1 MRVSSELFKAYI
13 EDTTVLINE
22 MDGILKRR
30 NSIGSLDKDSVDA
43 LFRIFHTIKAS
54 SVVLDDSK
62 TVDVSYKMEN
72 IMSYLR
78 KYGVSSLPS
87 SKVFELLFN
96 SEYFLRDQL
105 GSLVAT
111 QSSESSQVFEGE
123 LKEFVDNIDFKD
135 DSPVDIMV
143 SFEAFK
149 PLFENV
155 IQEMSLELG
164 KYASLSFAG
173 DNLYVDRTLVTR
185 LSGPLTQIVRNAM
198 DHGIEEPEERV
209 RRGKPVVGAIS
220 VTYGMEDGVM
230 FITIFNDGEKMN
242 LKKILRKADSLNI
255 LKKPR
260 DQYKPDEIASLIMER
275 GFTTKDK
282 IGKYSGRGVGMD
294 IIKSTAQDLGGKI
307 LINSGEE
314 NGFSITLTFPI
325 DEKSQ
330 RAAIRE
336 RIVRKEE
343 EQA

>member
-13 EDTTVLINE
+13 EDTTTLINE
-22 MDGILKRR
+22 MDTILKKR
-30 NSIGSLDKDSVDA
+30 NSIGSLDSESVDA

-78 KYGVSSLPS
+78 KFGPDSLPS
-87 SKVFELLFN
+87 AKVFSMLFK

-105 GSLVAT
+105 GSLVAVRGND
-111 QSSESSQVFEGE
+111 SSVEFEGE
-123 LKEFVDNIDFKD
+123 LKEFVDDIDFKD
-135 DSPVDIMV
+135 ENPVDIMV
-143 SFEAFK
+143 SFEAFR

-155 IQEMSLELG
+155 VLEMSADLG
-164 KYASLSFAG
+164 KYAKLYFAG

-185 LSGPLTQIVRNAM
+185 LSGPLTQIIRNAM
-198 DHGIEEPEERV
+198 DHGIEDPEERV
-209 RRGKPVVGAIS
+209 RHGKPVVGAIT
-220 VTYGMEDGVM
+220 VTYGHENGVM

-260 DQYKPDEIASLIMER
+260 DQYKPDEIAALIMER
-275 GFTTKDK
+275 GFTTKDN

-294 IIKSTAQDLGGKI
+294 IIKSTASDLGGKI

-325 DEKSQ
+325 DDKSQ
-330 RAAIRE
+330 RAAIKE
-336 RIVRKEE
+336 RIANLGEE
-343 EQA
+343 K